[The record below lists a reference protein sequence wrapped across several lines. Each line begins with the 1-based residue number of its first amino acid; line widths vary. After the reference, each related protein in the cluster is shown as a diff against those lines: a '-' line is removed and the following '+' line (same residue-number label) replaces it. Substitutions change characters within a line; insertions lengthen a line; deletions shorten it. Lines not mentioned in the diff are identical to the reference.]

1 MKIAALVSAVM
12 GASIVS
18 AALPQAAVAQSFL
31 DQPLTCQATFDP
43 KVIDAGATKPLLAV
57 VAQTR
62 TAARALGFGGV
73 GQYAVL
79 PGRAAQLRLSASP
92 AFLVAAP
99 SNMQL
104 QGLVTLAKFEAR
116 KNNTRE
122 VVVGGGYMSYSS
134 GIHPDRIIA
143 TTVAAAASQAGAPA
157 GMTIYEVKPAGEL
170 PTGEYALIVATGA
183 QPAAGFAGIPG
194 TFYDFGVD

>member
-1 MKIAALVSAVM
+1 MKSGLLAAALL
-12 GASIVS
+12 
-18 AALPQAAVAQSFL
+18 AAAFTAAPVAAQSLL
-31 DQPLTCQATFDP
+31 DQPLACQTTFDAQ
-43 KVIDAGATKPLLAV
+43 VIDNGARKPLMAV

-79 PGRAAQLRLSASP
+79 PGKTAQLRLSATP

-99 SNMQL
+99 SNMQP
-104 QGLVTLAKFEAR
+104 QGLVTVARFEAR

-134 GIHPDRIIA
+134 GIHPDRIVA
-143 TTVAAAASQAGAPA
+143 TTMTPAADQAGAPA
-157 GMTIYEVKPAGEL
+157 GTVIYEVKPAAPLGA
-170 PTGEYALIVATGA
+170 GEYAIILATGA
-183 QPAAGFAGIPG
+183 QAAGFAGIPG
-194 TFYDFGVD
+194 TFYDFGVDG

>member
-1 MKIAALVSAVM
+1 MKTGLLAALVI
-12 GASIVS
+12 GAGLL
-18 AALPQAAVAQSFL
+18 AAPASAQSYL
-31 DQPLTCQATFDP
+31 DQPLACQTATFDAQ
-43 KVIDAGATKPLLAV
+43 VIDNGERKTLMAV

-79 PGRAAQLRLSASP
+79 PGRSAMLRLSASP
-92 AFLVAAP
+92 TFLVAAP
-99 SNMQL
+99 SNMQP
-104 QGLVTLAKFEAR
+104 QGLVTVAKFEAR

-143 TTVAAAASQAGAPA
+143 TEMAPAASQSGAPA
-157 GMTIYEVKPAGEL
+157 GMTIYEVKPAGTL
-170 PTGEYALIVATGA
+170 PAGEYALILATGA
-183 QPAAGFAGIPG
+183 QAAGFAGIPG
-194 TFYDFGVD
+194 TFYDFGVDG